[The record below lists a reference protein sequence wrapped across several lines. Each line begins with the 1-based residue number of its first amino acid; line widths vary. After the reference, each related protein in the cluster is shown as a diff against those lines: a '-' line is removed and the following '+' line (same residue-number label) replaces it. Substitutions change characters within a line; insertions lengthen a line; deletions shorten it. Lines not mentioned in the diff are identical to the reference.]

1 MTRHLVVVMDPV
13 DHIKA
18 YKDTTVGLLRE
29 ASRRGYRMDFL
40 EARDLALAANRPVAR
55 VRSLVVRDSDK
66 DWCELGETRELTLAD
81 ADVILMRKDPPFNMD
96 YIYATYLLEH
106 AQAAGALVVNDPASL
121 RDANEKLFATW
132 FPECMPPTL
141 VTSRKDALHAFLQE
155 HGDIV
160 VKPLDGMGGSSVFR
174 VATGDANVNVIF
186 ETMTGNEQRLTMAQ
200 RFLPAIA
207 DGDKRILM
215 IDGEPVPFAL
225 ARVPAPGET
234 RGNLAAGGTG
244 VGQPLSPSDRRIC
257 ERVGPALR
265 ARGLLFVGLD
275 VIGESLTEI
284 NVTSPTGLRELDRLF
299 HLNIA
304 SDLFDVLERKM
315 TKTAGRP

>member
-1 MTRHLVVVMDPV
+1 MTRRLAVVMDPV

-18 YKDTTVGLLRE
+18 YKDTTVALLRE
-29 ASRRGYRMDFL
+29 AASRGYSIDFL

-55 VRSLVVRDSDK
+55 VRSMTVRDSDE
-66 DWCELGETRELTLAD
+66 DWCELGDARDMALED

-106 AQAAGALVVNDPASL
+106 AQAAGALVINDPASL
-121 RDANEKLFATW
+121 RNANEKLFATW
-132 FPECMPPTL
+132 FPDCTPPTL
-141 VTSRKDALHAFLQE
+141 VTTRKEALHAFLRE

-174 VATGDANVNVIF
+174 VTRHDPNINVIF
-186 ETMTGNEQRLTMAQ
+186 ETMTGNEQRPTMAQ
-200 RFLPAIA
+200 RYLPEIA
-207 DGDKRILM
+207 QGDKRILM

-244 VGQPLSPSDRRIC
+244 VGRPLSASDRRIC

-265 ARGLLFVGLD
+265 ARGLTFVGLD

-304 SDLFDVLERKM
+304 ADLFDVLERKM
-315 TKTAGRP
+315 TKGARTP

>member
-1 MTRHLVVVMDPV
+1 MTRRLAVIMDPV
-13 DHIKA
+13 DHIKS

-29 ASRRGYRMDFL
+29 ATRRGYRIDYL
-40 EARDLALAANRPVAR
+40 EARDLALRADRLLAQAR
-55 VRSLVVRDSDK
+55 SMVVSEDDQH
-66 DWCELGETRELTLAD
+66 WCALGEAREIDLS
-81 ADVILMRKDPPFNMD
+81 DVDIILMRKDPPFNMG

-106 AQAAGALVVNDPASL
+106 AQRAGALVVNDPSGI

-132 FPECMPPTL
+132 FSDCMPPTL
-141 VTSRKDALHAFLQE
+141 VTSRKGALRAFLEE
-155 HGDIV
+155 HGDII

-174 VATGDANVNVIF
+174 VARGDANVNVIF
-186 ETMTGNEQRLTMAQ
+186 ETMTDNEERYTMAQ
-200 RFLPAIA
+200 RYLPAIA
-207 DGDKRILM
+207 QGDKRILM

-244 VGQPLSPSDRRIC
+244 VGQALSASDRRIC
-257 ERVGPALR
+257 DRVGPVLR
-265 ARGLLFVGLD
+265 ERGLVFVGLD

-284 NVTSPTGLRELDRLF
+284 NVTSPTGLRELDRIF

-304 SDLFDVLERKM
+304 GDLFDALERKM
-315 TKTAGRP
+315 AAGARPA

>member
-1 MTRHLVVVMDPV
+1 MTRSLAVIMDPV

-29 ASRRGYRMDFL
+29 AGRRGYRIDYL
-40 EARDLALAANRPVAR
+40 EARDLELRGDRLMAQAR
-55 VRSLVVRDSDK
+55 SMVVRETDE
-66 DWCELGETRELTLAD
+66 DWCELGAPHELGLL
-81 ADVILMRKDPPFNMD
+81 DVDIILMRKDPPFNMD

-106 AQAAGALVVNDPASL
+106 AQRAGVLVVNDPASI

-132 FPECMPPTL
+132 FSDCMPPTL
-141 VTSRKDALHAFLQE
+141 VTSRKGALRAFLEE
-155 HGDIV
+155 HGDII

-174 VATGDANVNVIF
+174 VAQGDPNMNVIF
-186 ETMTGNEQRLTMAQ
+186 ETMTDNEGRYTMAQ
-200 RFLPAIA
+200 RYLPAIA
-207 DGDKRILM
+207 QGDKRILM

-244 VGQPLSPSDRRIC
+244 VGQALSTSDRRIC
-257 ERVGPALR
+257 DRVGPVLQKL
-265 ARGLLFVGLD
+265 GLVFVGLD

-284 NVTSPTGLRELDRLF
+284 NVTSPTGLRELDRIF

-304 SDLFDVLERKM
+304 GDLFDALERKLV
-315 TKTAGRP
+315 AGVRPA

>member
-29 ASRRGYRMDFL
+29 AGRRGYSIDFL
-40 EARDLALAANRPVAR
+40 EARDLALEAGRPMAR
-55 VRSLVVRDSDK
+55 VRSMGVRDSDK
-66 DWCELGETRELTLAD
+66 DWCELGEIRRLALAD
-81 ADVILMRKDPPFNMD
+81 ADIILMRKDPPFNMD

-106 AQAAGALVVNDPASL
+106 AQAAGALVVNDPTSL
-121 RDANEKLFATW
+121 RNANEKLFATW
-132 FPECMPPTL
+132 FPDCMPPTL
-141 VTSRKDALHAFLQE
+141 VTCRKDALHTFLREQQ
-155 HGDIV
+155 DII

-174 VATGDANVNVIF
+174 VAMGDPNINVIF

-200 RFLPAIA
+200 RYLPAIA
-207 DGDKRILM
+207 EGDKRILM

-244 VGQPLSPSDRRIC
+244 VGQPLSASDRRIC
-257 ERVGPALR
+257 ERVGPALA
-265 ARGLLFVGLD
+265 ARGLIFVGLD

-299 HLNIA
+299 DLNIA
-304 SDLFDVLERKM
+304 GDLFDVLERKL
-315 TKTAGRP
+315 TKDRKTS